1 MTKNKRNQGEP
12 PQTWRGSKKL
22 LGDLG
27 LLLSLLTFTQ
37 YIIKCYYFFLIN

>member
-22 LGDLG
+22 LGISEDDRQKVIP
-27 LLLSLLTFTQ
+27 TM
-37 YIIKCYYFFLIN
+37 